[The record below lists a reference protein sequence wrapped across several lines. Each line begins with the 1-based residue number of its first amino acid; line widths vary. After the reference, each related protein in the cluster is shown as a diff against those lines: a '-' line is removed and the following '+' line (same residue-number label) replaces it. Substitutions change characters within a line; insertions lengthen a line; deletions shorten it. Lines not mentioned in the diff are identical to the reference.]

1 MIYDMK
7 SKLKLMNT
15 DTNSAQEASSM
26 AQDMFLYR
34 HYLSKM
40 KRVDGPAQADADGQ
54 TSMPVKNHHEGSYI
68 GDFPPKDDYKKDIY
82 M

>member
-7 SKLKLMNT
+7 SELKLMNIVA
-15 DTNSAQEASSM
+15 NSAQEANSM
-26 AQDMFLYR
+26 AQDMFSGR

-40 KRVDGPAQADADGQ
+40 KRVDGPAQADAEGQ
-54 TSMPVKNHHEGSYI
+54 TSMPVKNHHEGPYI
-68 GDFPPKDDYKKDIY
+68 GDLPPKDDYKKDIY